1 MARFDE
7 VSALNNKIKCLLL
20 TVVLTLAMCIPAFA
34 EVITEYNGQDVSE
47 VITYYQA
54 AAIDNSLA
62 LTEEAI
68 DDMITSYNN
77 ESGYEGIAEGY
88 TQLKDLF
95 AEIQGAEVTDSHMET
110 TDDTEAPLLV
120 VYELKNDNG
129 EFVCKLSLDES
140 FNPVGL
146 AYERADGG
154 SRNLGALMKNA
165 ALNTVIGILIVFAV
179 LILISFLIYLFKYLP
194 GSGAKQSKKA
204 KPAAAPAPVSAAPAV
219 PAAQDLMDDKALVA
233 VITAAIA
240 ASMGTTSADGFVVRS
255 IKKRNWK

>member
-1 MARFDE
+1 MVRFDE
-7 VSALNNKIKCLLL
+7 VSALNKKIKCLLL

-34 EVITEYNGQDVSE
+34 EVITEYNGQDVSD

-54 AAIDNSLA
+54 AAVDNSLA
-62 LTEEAI
+62 LTEEDI
-68 DDMITSYNN
+68 DGMIASYSEN
-77 ESGYEGIAEGY
+77 GYEGLAEGY
-88 TQLKDLF
+88 TQLKDLI
-95 AEIQGAEVTDSHMET
+95 AEIQGAELTDSHMET
-110 TDDTEAPLLV
+110 TDDKESPLVV

-129 EFVCKLSLDES
+129 EFVCKLSLDGS

-146 AYERADGG
+146 AYERAGGG

-165 ALNTVIGILIVFAV
+165 VLNTVIGILVVFAV
-179 LILISFLIYLFKYLP
+179 LILISFLISLFKYLP

-204 KPAAAPAPVSAAPAV
+204 KPAAAPAPVPAAPAA
-219 PAAQDLMDDKALVA
+219 PAAQDLTDDKELVA

-240 ASMGTTSADGFVVRS
+240 ASMGTTSTDGFVVRS